1 MATYL
6 VDFENV
12 NSAGLNGVEQLND
25 ADIVIVFYSEQAN
38 TLTISMHN
46 KLNQSKA
53 KINFIKI
60 VGKGPNCLDFQLST
74 YLGYLISQN
83 KSESFYIVSKDKGFE
98 NTTLF
103 WEQRGTCVM
112 QVNNLLKQSPK
123 SIRKKLEELIPQYEN
138 DIDVIAEFIEKY
150 KTKQGFNNALIK
162 QFGSDKTGLIYKAVK
177 TLLSDKKGK

>member
-1 MATYL
+1 
-6 VDFENV
+6 
-12 NSAGLNGVEQLND
+12 
-25 ADIVIVFYSEQAN
+25 
-38 TLTISMHN
+38 
-46 KLNQSKA
+46 
-53 KINFIKI
+53 
-60 VGKGPNCLDFQLST
+60 
-74 YLGYLISQN
+74 
-83 KSESFYIVSKDKGFE
+83 
-98 NTTLF
+98 
-103 WEQRGTCVM
+103 M